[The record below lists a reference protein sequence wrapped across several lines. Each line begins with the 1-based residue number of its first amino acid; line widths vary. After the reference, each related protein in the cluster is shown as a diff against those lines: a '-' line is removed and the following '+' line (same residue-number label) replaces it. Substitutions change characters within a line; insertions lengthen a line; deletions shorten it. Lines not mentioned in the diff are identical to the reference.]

1 MAPPVTKFFVQMQR
15 ADDRRAAIQRHL
27 TALLS
32 AYASLLSAGRV
43 GTLDSEQEA
52 LVEATLASSAATSLR
67 ASVAALLELCAALR
81 VEAALLEK

>member
-1 MAPPVTKFFVQMQR
+1 MQS
-15 ADDRRAAIQRHL
+15 ADDRRQAIQRHL
-27 TALLS
+27 TTLLS
-32 AYASLLSAGRV
+32 AYASLLSSGRV

-67 ASVAALLELCAALR
+67 ASVTALLELCAALR